1 MPAKD
6 LRAFIRSLS
15 IFRRLEAG
23 VQRRKRSE
31 AAQIAAQNGTQSDL
45 CRMLTILMCS
55 ILVTA
60 QLMPSVSYA
69 HLPNDKG
76 KEQNADGMICVD
88 CRHFHHPS
96 DSRLI
101 IARIISNG
109 GTQPSIPTLLG
120 FCIQFQFARCMS
132 NRYRSEQFPRCV
144 SCTRRWAGDTC
155 RFQGIRFFLKDPQ
168 QEHRWDQFSW
178 RRRNLMHR
186 V

>member
-1 MPAKD
+1 M
-6 LRAFIRSLS
+6 FS
-15 IFRRLEAG
+15 
-23 VQRRKRSE
+23 
-31 AAQIAAQNGTQSDL
+31 
-45 CRMLTILMCS
+45 MLTILMCS

-109 GTQPSIPTLLG
+109 GTQPSDTDTSGLLHPEL
-120 FCIQFQFARCMS
+120 QFARCMS

-168 QEHRWDQFSW
+168 RNIVGISFVETQKPDAPSMNFPNKWNVPLQPSHI
-178 RRRNLMHR
+178 RRTKVRFIQR
-186 V
+186 